1 MTTTPETNTFD
12 ELVEIFNRALINHL
26 QNYVKMGDQ
35 AALDVVIH
43 FLDDV
48 KLNFRLYCVEQ
59 RDLVKLWENLRE
71 QEILLD
77 MLCEVTGDFLWRSAY
92 VLPPSDIIQELSHS
106 VISPRLGVD
115 PNGGEV
121 IADADFYKRGMT
133 RVDWINALGSN
144 TWMMFLP
151 LWKLSHMT
159 SDVALIRAGLRLGPK
174 GKIIETTSTG

>member
-1 MTTTPETNTFD
+1 MTTTPEINTFD
-12 ELVEIFNRALINHL
+12 ELIEIFNRAVINHL

-35 AALDVVIH
+35 LALDIVVH
-43 FLDDV
+43 FLDDI
-48 KLNFRLYCVEQ
+48 KLNFRLYCVER

-115 PNGGEV
+115 PNQSEV
-121 IADADFYKRGMT
+121 IADADFYKRGMS
-133 RVDWINALGSN
+133 RVDWINILGGN

-159 SDVALIRAGLRLGPK
+159 SDVALIKAGLRLGPK
-174 GKIIETTSTG
+174 GKIVETTSAS